1 MGGEAIYVAKLK
13 EKSLLYIN
21 YIVYIAL
28 GLYFIILISIPV
40 QIKKHGKECLQNRG
54 RAFWIREVSI
64 FIAAPAIIVLCFFI
78 HFEPVPTAALCGCG
92 VLGAWAGVQDLFPK
106 E

>member
-1 MGGEAIYVAKLK
+1 MAYV
-13 EKSLLYIN
+13 N
-21 YIVYIAL
+21 YIIYAAL
-28 GLYFIILISIPV
+28 FLYLVILISIPFRL
-40 QIKKHGKECLQNRG
+40 KKHGKEGLQNRG

-64 FIAAPAIIVLCFFI
+64 FIAAPAIIVLCLFI

-92 VLGAWAGVQDLFPK
+92 VLGAWAGVQELFPK

>member
-1 MGGEAIYVAKLK
+1 MPF
-13 EKSLLYIN
+13 SN

-28 GLYFIILISIPV
+28 IIYIIIMVYIPFK
-40 QIKKHGKECLQNRG
+40 IKKLGKESMKNRG

-64 FIAAPAIIVLCFFI
+64 FIAAPAIIVLCLFI

-92 VLGAWAGVQDLFPK
+92 VLGAWAGVQELFGPRGS
-106 E
+106 